1 MKQTRLLFIDRDGTL
16 IQEPEDEQIDSFEKL
31 VFTKG
36 VMRNLS
42 FIAQHTDYQLIMVS
56 NQDGLGTDSFPEN
69 TFWPVH
75 NFIIQTLESEGI
87 HFEEQ
92 LIDRHFPEDNS
103 LMRKPGTGM
112 LTH

>member
-42 FIAQHTDYQLIMVS
+42 FIAQHTDYQLVMVS
-56 NQDGLGTDSFPEN
+56 NRGRIRHRLLPGK
-69 TFWPVH
+69 
-75 NFIIQTLESEGI
+75 
-87 HFEEQ
+87 HFLACAQ
-92 LIDRHFPEDNS
+92 LHHPD
-103 LMRKPGTGM
+103 TGK
-112 LTH
+112 

>member
-36 VMRNLS
+36 VFRNLS
-42 FIAQHTDYQLIMVS
+42 FIAQHTDYELVMVS
-56 NQDGLGTDSFPEN
+56 NQDGLGTDSFPED

-75 NFIIQTLESEGI
+75 NLSLI
-87 HFEEQ
+87 H
-92 LIDRHFPEDNS
+92 I
-103 LMRKPGTGM
+103 
-112 LTH
+112 

>member
-42 FIAQHTDYQLIMVS
+42 FIAQHTDYQFVMVS
-56 NQDGLGTDSFPEN
+56 NQDGLGTDSFPE
-69 TFWPVH
+69 
-75 NFIIQTLESEGI
+75 TLSGLCTTSSSRHWKVRESTS
-87 HFEEQ
+87 
-92 LIDRHFPEDNS
+92 RS
-103 LMRKPGTGM
+103 S
-112 LTH
+112 

>member
-36 VMRNLS
+36 VFRNLA
-42 FIAQHTDYQLIMVS
+42 FIAQHTDYELVMVS
-56 NQDGLGTDSFPEN
+56 NQDGLGTDSFPED

-75 NFIIQTLESEGI
+75 NFIIQSEHLMLSLSYLAPG
-87 HFEEQ
+87 ER
-92 LIDRHFPEDNS
+92 RHP
-103 LMRKPGTGM
+103 LCQAAHRPP
-112 LTH
+112 LP